1 METTKHAGY
10 CSISPGFSTT
20 FSPKPNGK
28 RYFHSCRSRS
38 SQTSA
43 HSSFQEIQGDVT
55 CLARSPYRLWYLG
68 SFISLSC
75 LSSSRKPC
83 RPNTP
88 GEWGCYCYCGGFSH
102 FSSNTSACHPHHNAS
117 SMTHIDLPAH
127 YCTYSFSYFKPNASS
142 DTQDYT
148 ISYAYTHPLPRCGR
162 QFQRDNS

>member
-28 RYFHSCRSRS
+28 RYFHSCCSHPP
-38 SQTSA
+38 QTSA

-75 LSSSRKPC
+75 LSSSRKPYP
-83 RPNTP
+83 PNTP
-88 GEWGCYCYCGGFSH
+88 GQWASNCYSAGSSH
-102 FSSNTSACHPHHNAS
+102 SSSN
-117 SMTHIDLPAH
+117 
-127 YCTYSFSYFKPNASS
+127 
-142 DTQDYT
+142 
-148 ISYAYTHPLPRCGR
+148 
-162 QFQRDNS
+162 